1 MIIDRFNNFMKNI
14 EIYFKIIEKNLLNYN
29 INNINYNTLQNIN
42 FDCNEINFIFKND
55 EDLESIRED
64 KKYDEFLPR
73 ILKVYNEMNKNEI
86 DLVYNIPNNEKKIK
100 IFGSKFVDNN
110 KYLCKIIHNNKEY
123 DLSEY
128 FSCQDEKENILRIKL
143 KGINN
148 INDLECMFERCSQ
161 LSPLS
166 DFSNWDTTYVFGMGN
181 LFKDCKFFKLP
192 DISRWSTNNV
202 IIMNSMFNGCS
213 SLKSLP
219 DISNWNTSN
228 VGSMRNMFSGCS
240 SLNSLPDIS
249 KWDITS
255 ALKFKDLGEKPRMF
269 DGCPDSLNIPE
280 KFKPLNIIPRNYGYF
295 REIDHL

>member
-1 MIIDRFNNFMKNI
+1 MKNI
-14 EIYFKIIEKNLLNYN
+14 EIYFKIIEKNISNYN
-29 INNINYNTLQNIN
+29 FNNMNYNKLKNINYDYTKKNLRIQ
-42 FDCNEINFIFKND
+42 ND
-55 EDLESIRED
+55 EDLKSILED
-64 KKYDEFLPR
+64 KKYNEFLPR
-73 ILKVYNEMNKNEI
+73 ILKVYNGISKNEI

-110 KYLCKIIHNNKEY
+110 KNLCKIIYNNKEY

-128 FSCQDEKENILRIKL
+128 FNCQNVKENILRIKL

-148 INDLECMFERCSQ
+148 INNLDCMFERCSQ

-166 DFSNWDTTYVFGMGN
+166 DFSNWDTTYVFNMMSI
-181 LFKDCKFFKLP
+181 FKDCKFFKLP
-192 DISRWSTNNV
+192 DISRWNTSNV
-202 IIMNSMFNGCS
+202 LSMDNMFNGCS

-228 VGSMRNMFSGCS
+228 VLSMDNMFSGCS

-280 KFKPLNIIPRNYGYF
+280 KFKPLNIKFIYVF
-295 REIDHL
+295 EDEI